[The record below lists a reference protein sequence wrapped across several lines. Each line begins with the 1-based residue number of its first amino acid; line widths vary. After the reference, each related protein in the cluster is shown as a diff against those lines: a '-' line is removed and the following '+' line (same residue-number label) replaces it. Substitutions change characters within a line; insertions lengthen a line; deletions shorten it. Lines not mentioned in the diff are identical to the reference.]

1 MTLDMSGMDL
11 PGPLTWDRLFS
22 TWSLHSG
29 WLLAAVV
36 MMAGYQLCWQPAR
49 RHGTHVRAWRAACFH
64 AGTLLMWASIAS
76 GIGAYA
82 MSLFWVHMVLH
93 LILIMVV
100 PGLLVLG
107 HPWTVLVGTAGGEK
121 SWLGRALR
129 SRPVGL
135 ITHPITGVAVYAVV
149 IIYTHLTGFMDR
161 MAMNMTLMTTEEV
174 VYVVAG
180 YLLFLPLL
188 GEEPIRFRTPYL
200 VRLVAFLIAMVPDTL
215 VGVVLL
221 QSTTN
226 PYPMMMSMHPAW
238 APNAVHDVHIAGG
251 LMWAVGDGLMMIVS
265 VGLMISVITSPSRQT
280 YMTGAWL
287 DSIRA
292 GAITHGGRDGDVA
305 VVADPDSDEALEA
318 YNAMLTRM
326 ATQDDPGH

>member
-1 MTLDMSGMDL
+1 MQIFGPDVS
-11 PGPLTWDRLFS
+11 GPLTWDTLFS
-22 TWSLHSG
+22 TWSLQSG

-36 MMAGYQLCWQPAR
+36 MMAGYQLCWRPAR
-49 RHGTHVRAWRAACFH
+49 RHGAHAPVWRAVCFH
-64 AGTLLMWASIAS
+64 AGVLLMYVSIAS

-93 LILIMVV
+93 LILIMAV

-107 HPWTVLVGTAGGEK
+107 HPWTVLVGAAGGEG

-129 SRPVGL
+129 STPVGVL
-135 ITHPITGVAVYAVV
+135 THPITGVAVYAVV

-161 MAMNMTLMTTEEV
+161 MAMDTTLMTIEEV
-174 VYVVAG
+174 AYVVAG

-188 GEEPIRFRTPYL
+188 GEEPIRFRAPYL
-200 VRLVAFLIAMVPDTL
+200 ARLVAFLIAMVPDTL

-238 APNAVHDVHIAGG
+238 APNPVRDVHIAGG
-251 LMWAVGDGLMMIVS
+251 LMWAVGDGLMMVIS
-265 VGLMISVITSPSRQT
+265 VGLMMSVITSPSRRT

-287 DSIRA
+287 DSVRA
-292 GAITHGGRDGDVA
+292 GAIAHGGRDADA
-305 VVADPDSDEALEA
+305 SVVADPDSDEALVA
-318 YNAMLTRM
+318 YNAMLARM
-326 ATQDDPGH
+326 AAQEQNGH

>member
-1 MTLDMSGMDL
+1 MEMFGSGVA
-11 PGPLTWDRLFS
+11 GPLTWSSLFS
-22 TWSLHSG
+22 TWSWHSG
-29 WLLAAVV
+29 WLLAALV
-36 MMAGYQLCWQPAR
+36 MMASYQVCWTPAR
-49 RHGTHVRAWRAACFH
+49 RRGAYVPLWRAVCFH
-64 AGTLLMWASIAS
+64 SGALLMWASIAS

-82 MSLFWVHMVLH
+82 MSLFWAHMVLH

-107 HPWTVLVGTAGGEK
+107 HPLTVLVGAAGGEQ
-121 SWLGRALR
+121 SWLGRGLR
-129 SRPVGL
+129 SRAVGL
-135 ITHPITGVAVYAVV
+135 ITNPVSGVLVYSVV

-161 MAMNMTLMTTEEV
+161 MAMNMTLMTAEEIA
-174 VYVVAG
+174 YVAAG

-188 GEEPIRFRTPYL
+188 GEEPIRSRAPYL

-238 APNAVHDVHIAGG
+238 APDAVRDVHIAGG
-251 LMWAVGDGLMMIVS
+251 LMWAAGDGLMMIVS
-265 VGLMISVITSPSRQT
+265 VGLMISVITSPRRQT
-280 YMTGAWL
+280 HMTGAWL

-292 GAITHGGRDGDVA
+292 GAITHSGRDGNAD
-305 VVADPDSDEALEA
+305 VVADPDSDEALAA
-318 YNAMLTRM
+318 YNAMLARM
-326 ATQDDPGH
+326 AAQDDPGR